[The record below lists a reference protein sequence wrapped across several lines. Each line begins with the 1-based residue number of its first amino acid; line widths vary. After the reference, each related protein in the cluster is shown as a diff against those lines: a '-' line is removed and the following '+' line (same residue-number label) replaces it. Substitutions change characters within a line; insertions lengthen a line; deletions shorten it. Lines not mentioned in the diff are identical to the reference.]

1 MTVVKKNLENAESK
15 IEKTEDEYS
24 KLMMSIEEGQEINM
38 SLKDKITRLEKDLE
52 EEKINS
58 LNVQKT
64 LSRYVKK

>member
-1 MTVVKKNLENAESK
+1 MKKNLENAESK